1 MSTAG
6 DGGGESPAVLR
17 LLPHRG
23 RTTGCGGSHTGTA
36 VRKTLTGRYSEKFSL
51 VGTLKNSHWQALRK
65 TLTGRYS
72 ETLSLVGTTKTLT
85 GRYSENSHW

>member
-6 DGGGESPAVLR
+6 DGGGESSAVLR

-36 VRKTLTGRYSEKFSL
+36 VRKTLTGRYYEK
-51 VGTLKNSHWQALRK
+51 
-65 TLTGRYS
+65 
-72 ETLSLVGTTKTLT
+72 LSLVGTCTLVYSSQCFNVCFPIKTIPWERVVNKDTEELS
-85 GRYSENSHW
+85 YVDA